1 MQAKRKISMNRKVI
15 KKNNMTVQQSNI
27 LLDTNIIYWLTYAA
41 KRSFPTSL
49 SPKQYQTK
57 EYPEIIDTLLSQE
70 NNLFYSRFSIPEL
83 FHIIAKVESSLDGVE
98 QREIKK
104 WLRKKGRT
112 IVSSEMEKV
121 LEELNSLSSILN
133 HRCNQL
139 SPNDF
144 ITLYNQVFL
153 DGYDLFIVHDMHNA
167 GLDHIVTDDI
177 DFISVDSLNVI
188 TANANC

>member
-1 MQAKRKISMNRKVI
+1 
-15 KKNNMTVQQSNI
+15 
-27 LLDTNIIYWLTYAA
+27 
-41 KRSFPTSL
+41 
-49 SPKQYQTK
+49 
-57 EYPEIIDTLLSQE
+57 
-70 NNLFYSRFSIPEL
+70 
-83 FHIIAKVESSLDGVE
+83 
-98 QREIKK
+98 
-104 WLRKKGRT
+104 
-112 IVSSEMEKV
+112 MEKV